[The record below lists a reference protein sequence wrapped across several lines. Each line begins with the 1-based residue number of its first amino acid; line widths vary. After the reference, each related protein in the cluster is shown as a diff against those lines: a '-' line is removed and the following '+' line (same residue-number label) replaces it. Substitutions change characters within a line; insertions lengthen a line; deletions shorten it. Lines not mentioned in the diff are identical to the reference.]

1 VRSQPIIFSA
11 EMVHALLAGRKTQTR
26 RKVKSKNILMP
37 EPSECY
43 YGQAGDGLWVR
54 EVFANNETG
63 IIYKADNPTAAVGWI
78 SPIYMP
84 RKASRISLKITE
96 VSIEQVQDI
105 SEQDAIAEGLIHA
118 ADVQINDIHVSNQYP
133 NRRAYPVIEP
143 SLGSCVDAWQSSK
156 TAPAFLNPIDA
167 YAQLWD
173 SLAKTGY
180 RWDDNPLVW
189 VVKFEVVK

>member
-43 YGQAGDGLWVR
+43 YGQSGSGLWVR

-63 IIYKADNPTAAVGWI
+63 IIYKADNPTASVGWI

-96 VSIEQVQDI
+96 VSIERVQDI
-105 SEQDAIAEGLIHA
+105 SEQDAISEGLIY
-118 ADVQINDIHVSNQYP
+118 NDLGSVGWRGHKQMMEQTLPVT
-133 NRRAYPVIEP
+133 AYAP
-143 SLGSCVDAWQSSK
+143 SLG
-156 TAPAFLNPIDA
+156 
-167 YAQLWD
+167 
-173 SLAKTGY
+173 
-180 RWDDNPLVW
+180 R
-189 VVKFEVVK
+189 EV